1 MIPVPSVAKKN
12 EKIVRPSVRSVV
24 RSSVRSFV
32 RPFVRSF
39 VRSSVRECARI
50 AKTRKK
56 RRKRRKKRKNRSASK
71 MKDLVVTIHFVQFS
85 SKSELSSGGKRPFK
99 VFSFSH
105 FFFGHRRYFSH
116 PWPRS
121 RLQPWPRP
129 DRSLDR
135 LHRRRRQHQ
144 RQSCGRRKMFD
155 RSING
160 FHRVNRS

>member
-1 MIPVPSVAKKN
+1 MAKKN

-71 MKDLVVTIHFVQFS
+71 MKDRVVTIHFVQFS

-105 FFFGHRRYFSH
+105 FFWPQAVNSSENTTKLNLKSLQQMQTTQISVRLFREKSEHFRKCPNASERAQTH
-116 PWPRS
+116 PNASERIP
-121 RLQPWPRP
+121 
-129 DRSLDR
+129 
-135 LHRRRRQHQ
+135 
-144 RQSCGRRKMFD
+144 
-155 RSING
+155 
-160 FHRVNRS
+160 

>member
-1 MIPVPSVAKKN
+1 MEPMVDAKKIAPQYFWALPSVAKKN

-71 MKDLVVTIHFVQFS
+71 MKDRVVTIHFVQFS

-105 FFFGHRRYFSH
+105 FF
-116 PWPRS
+116 WPQAVPAPVLLFIS
-121 RLQPWPRP
+121 Q
-129 DRSLDR
+129 
-135 LHRRRRQHQ
+135 
-144 RQSCGRRKMFD
+144 
-155 RSING
+155 
-160 FHRVNRS
+160 